1 MPNILVLG
9 DVMLD
14 VFTHGESSRT
24 SPEAPV
30 PVVHRIEKTYFCGGA
45 ANLALNLDSLG
56 NEVRLIAAIGEDE
69 YGARFLKL
77 CEKSNLKVETI
88 PTLGTTVKNRLLVNS
103 KHHLRIDSDYILT
116 PSEADAYRE
125 SSKLCLNENGFLIY
139 SDYAKGTN
147 TYLKDIFLL
156 AKSLNNT
163 IFVDPKDRDWEI
175 YRGVDFIT
183 PNLREIEIQIGTWE
197 SDSSSIQKCM
207 DLLEKYQIGCAVITR
222 GENGATAITRNGEV
236 FDAPGIPVLVA
247 ELAGAGDT
255 FLASFAFHY
264 LKHRNLEGGIAFAN
278 LQASRAVSF
287 NGISLIGASSL
298 AELKKGQV
306 ND

>member
-1 MPNILVLG
+1 
-9 DVMLD
+9 
-14 VFTHGESSRT
+14 
-24 SPEAPV
+24 
-30 PVVHRIEKTYFCGGA
+30 
-45 ANLALNLDSLG
+45 
-56 NEVRLIAAIGEDE
+56 
-69 YGARFLKL
+69 
-77 CEKSNLKVETI
+77 
-88 PTLGTTVKNRLLVNS
+88 
-103 KHHLRIDSDYILT
+103 
-116 PSEADAYRE
+116 
-125 SSKLCLNENGFLIY
+125 
-139 SDYAKGTN
+139 
-147 TYLKDIFLL
+147 
-156 AKSLNNT
+156 
-163 IFVDPKDRDWEI
+163 
-175 YRGVDFIT
+175 
-183 PNLREIEIQIGTWE
+183 
-197 SDSSSIQKCM
+197 M